1 MAECGGQVAASDT
14 VFEQIHP
21 MKKMTRLTGIIAAAL
36 IGGLAASAQAE
47 VKAGDMAP
55 DFSLKG
61 SDGKTYKLSDFRG
74 KQAVV
79 IAWYPKA
86 FTGG

>member
-1 MAECGGQVAASDT
+1 MRT
-14 VFEQIHP
+14 
-21 MKKMTRLTGIIAAAL
+21 TLT
-36 IGGLAASAQAE
+36 LAAVFAAGLLSAAE
-47 VKAGDMAP
+47 LKVGDAAP
-55 DFSLKG
+55 DFSLQG
-61 SDGKTYKLSDFRG
+61 SDGKTYKLSAFRG

>member
-1 MAECGGQVAASDT
+1 
-14 VFEQIHP
+14 
-21 MKKMTRLTGIIAAAL
+21 MKKIAIMTAAL
-36 IGGLAASAQAE
+36 LIGLGGLTLQARAE
-47 VKAGDMAP
+47 LKVGDKAP
-55 DFSLKG
+55 DFSLPG
-61 SDGKTYKLSDFRG
+61 SDGKTYKLSDFAG

>member
-1 MAECGGQVAASDT
+1 MKPLLTATFCLGLISRVPADELKVGQ
-14 VFEQIHP
+14 
-21 MKKMTRLTGIIAAAL
+21 K
-36 IGGLAASAQAE
+36 
-47 VKAGDMAP
+47 AP
-55 DFSLKG
+55 DFELPG

-79 IAWYPKA
+79 LAWFPRA

>member
-1 MAECGGQVAASDT
+1 MCPAAEG
-14 VFEQIHP
+14 
-21 MKKMTRLTGIIAAAL
+21 
-36 IGGLAASAQAE
+36 SAG
-47 VKAGDMAP
+47 VGDMVP
-55 DFSLKG
+55 DFELKG

-79 IAWYPKA
+79 IAWFPKA

>member
-1 MAECGGQVAASDT
+1 
-14 VFEQIHP
+14 
-21 MKKMTRLTGIIAAAL
+21 MKT
-36 IGGLAASAQAE
+36 IGLCTAIGAMCLLAAPVAGAE
-47 VKAGDMAP
+47 LAVGSTAP
-55 DFSLKG
+55 DFKLPG
-61 SDGKTYKLSDFRG
+61 SDGKAYKLSDFRG

>member
-1 MAECGGQVAASDT
+1 MKRLASFLACLAFAGVTAMTTGGNAAELKVGDPAPA
-14 VFEQIHP
+14 FELP
-21 MKKMTRLTGIIAAAL
+21 
-36 IGGLAASAQAE
+36 
-47 VKAGDMAP
+47 
-55 DFSLKG
+55 G
-61 SDGKTYKLSDFRG
+61 SDGKTYKLSDFKG

>member
-1 MAECGGQVAASDT
+1 MRGYDT
-14 VFEQIHP
+14 NPINP

-36 IGGLAASAQAE
+36 IGGFAASAQAE

>member
-1 MAECGGQVAASDT
+1 
-14 VFEQIHP
+14 
-21 MKKMTRLTGIIAAAL
+21 MKKVLILMAGFAAGILGAADLT
-36 IGGLAASAQAE
+36 
-47 VKAGDMAP
+47 VGDAAP
-55 DFSLKG
+55 DFALQG
-61 SDGKTYKLSDFRG
+61 SDGKTYKLSAFRG

>member
-1 MAECGGQVAASDT
+1 
-14 VFEQIHP
+14 
-21 MKKMTRLTGIIAAAL
+21 MKKLTRLTGILAAAM

-47 VKAGDMAP
+47 VKEGDMAP

-79 IAWYPKA
+79 LAWYPIA